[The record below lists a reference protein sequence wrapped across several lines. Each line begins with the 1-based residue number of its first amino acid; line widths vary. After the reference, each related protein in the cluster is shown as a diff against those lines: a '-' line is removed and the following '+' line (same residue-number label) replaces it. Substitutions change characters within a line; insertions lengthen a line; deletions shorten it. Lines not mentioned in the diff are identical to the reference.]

1 LMGIFEKR
9 RFKNFI
15 EFVHGYDIKDS
26 KTHQGLDLSRATM
39 ADVYKKFSIEENTQ
53 TFTGHALAL
62 ELDDSYKAKP
72 ALPTIEKIR
81 MYADS
86 VARYGKSPYIYPLW
100 GLGGL
105 PEGFSRLCAIH
116 GGVYML
122 DKKID
127 EIVYDETGR
136 VSGVR
141 SGEETARCKT
151 VIADPSYF
159 IGTDKIKKTG
169 QIARSISIMNHP
181 VPETNDSDSCQVI
194 IPAEAVPGRTS
205 DLYVCCVSYH
215 HKVAA
220 KGKYIAVVCGKVEGK
235 SSGDAKDDAKI
246 AQRELA
252 PALALIGPAEQ
263 QFFWLTDY
271 YEPTNDSKADGCF
284 ISSSFDATTHFESAT
299 NQVMDMY
306 ERITGTKL
314 DLTPQPDPTEEEQQP
329 SGGEGGGD
337 Q

>member
-1 LMGIFEKR
+1 
-9 RFKNFI
+9 
-15 EFVHGYDIKDS
+15 
-26 KTHQGLDLSRATM
+26 M
-39 ADVYKKFSIEENTQ
+39 ADVYKKFSLEETTQ

-62 ELDDSYKAKP
+62 ELDDGYKSRP
-72 ALPTIEKIR
+72 ALATIEKIR

-86 VARYGKSPYIYPLW
+86 VNRYGKSPYIYPLW

-127 EIVYDETGR
+127 EIVYDSNGR
-136 VSGVR
+136 VTGVR
-141 SGEETARCKT
+141 SGEETARCKSI
-151 VIADPSYF
+151 IADPSYF
-159 IGTDKIKKTG
+159 IGTDKIRKTG
-169 QIARSISIMNHP
+169 QIACSISIMNHP
-181 VPETNDSDSCQVI
+181 IPDTNDSDSAQII
-194 IPAEAVPGRTS
+194 IPNEAVAGRTS

-235 SSGDAKDDAKI
+235 TSTDAKDDVKI

-252 PALALIGPAEQ
+252 PALSLIGPVEQ
-263 QFFWLTDY
+263 QFFWLRDY
-271 YEPTNDSKADGCF
+271 YEPVNDSKADGCF
-284 ISSSFDATTHFESAT
+284 ISSSFDPTTHFESAT

-314 DLTPQPDPTEEEQQP
+314 DLTVQPDPAEDEQQGGGT
-329 SGGEGGGD
+329 GGEDGGQAASGESA